1 MRAVLFVIILAAVAL
16 SGAINAALG
25 EEWLC
30 ETTILEGKPPAK
42 TKWVINGDQM
52 RAFGAKDAFRVLRN
66 DDRFVVAFFKKR
78 NPFLTLYLILDKM
91 SGALIE
97 LEDLGS
103 EFEPGVE
110 VGHCSR

>member
-66 DDRFVVAFFKKR
+66 DDRFAPW
-78 NPFLTLYLILDKM
+78 PFSRSEIRSSRSTLSSTK
-91 SGALIE
+91 
-97 LEDLGS
+97 
-103 EFEPGVE
+103 
-110 VGHCSR
+110 